1 MILWKKI
8 KKILIFFFEIT
19 LKQTQTTKVKELFY
33 YLLNKT
39 KRKKL
44 QEIDFYLTKIITT
57 KQKI

>member
-1 MILWKKI
+1 MIFWKKI

-39 KRKKL
+39 KKL
-44 QEIDFYLTKIITT
+44 QEIDFYLTKILTT